1 MPAIIA
7 SNVAISAATSANN
20 REKAEAKTFNCTRT
34 TESFDSKTA
43 TLEQKQKYAECVQY
57 LLPVHPVHPVHPVK
71 TDQDVVLYKVAAI
84 LFLVSCLGAFIYM
97 FETRRKASCRYKIDY
112 VLMPVGFGMLVTAL
126 VGLFAFAIA
135 VLFS

>member
-7 SNVAISAATSANN
+7 SNLAISAATSANN
-20 REKAEAKTFNCTRT
+20 REKAEAKTFNCTQT

-57 LLPVHPVHPVHPVK
+57 LHPVNPVK
-71 TDQDVVLYKVAAI
+71 TEQDVVLSKAAAL

-97 FETRRKASCRYKIDY
+97 FETRRKATCRYKIEY
-112 VLMPVGFGMLVTAL
+112 VLLPVGFGMLVTAV
-126 VGLFAFAIA
+126 VGFLAYAVF

>member
-7 SNVAISAATSANN
+7 SNLAISTATASNN
-20 REKAEAKTFNCTRT
+20 REKAEAKTFNCTQT
-34 TESFDSKTA
+34 TESFESKTA

-57 LLPVHPVHPVHPVK
+57 LHPVK
-71 TDQDVVLYKVAAI
+71 TDQDIVLSKAAAL

-112 VLMPVGFGMLVTAL
+112 VLMPVGFGMLVTAI
-126 VGLFAFAIA
+126 VGLLAYAVC

>member
-7 SNVAISAATSANN
+7 SNLAISTATASSN
-20 REKAEAKTFNCTRT
+20 RKKAEAKTFNCTQT

-57 LLPVHPVHPVHPVK
+57 LHPVK
-71 TDQDVVLYKVAAI
+71 TDQDVVLAKAASV

-97 FETRRKASCRYKIDY
+97 FETRHKAYCRDKIGF
-112 VLMPVGFGMLVTAL
+112 VLLPVVFGMGVTAV
-126 VGLFAFAIA
+126 VGLFAFAIS

>member
-7 SNVAISAATSANN
+7 SNLAISAATAANN
-20 REKAEAKTFNCTRT
+20 REKAEAKTFNCTQA

-57 LLPVHPVHPVHPVK
+57 LHPVR
-71 TDQDVVLYKVAAI
+71 TEQDIVLSKAASV

-97 FETRRKASCRYKIDY
+97 FETRRKASCREKIDY
-112 VLMPVGFGMLVTAL
+112 VLLPVIFGISVIAVVSLIAL
-126 VGLFAFAIA
+126 VICA
-135 VLFS
+135 LFS

>member
-7 SNVAISAATSANN
+7 SNIAISAATSSNN
-20 REKAEAKTFNCTRT
+20 REKDKAKTFNCTQT

-57 LLPVHPVHPVHPVK
+57 LHPVHPVK
-71 TDQDVVLYKVAAI
+71 TDQDVVLSKAASV

-97 FETRRKASCRYKIDY
+97 FETRHKAYCRDKIGF
-112 VLMPVGFGMLVTAL
+112 VLLPVVFGMGVTAV
-126 VGLFAFAIA
+126 VGLFAFAIS

>member
-7 SNVAISAATSANN
+7 SNVAISAATAANN
-20 REKAEAKTFNCTRT
+20 REKAEAKTFNCNRT

-57 LLPVHPVHPVHPVK
+57 LYPVR
-71 TDQDVVLYKVAAI
+71 TDQDVVLYKAAAL
-84 LFLVSCLGAFIYM
+84 LFLVSCLVAFIYM
-97 FETRRKASCRYKIDY
+97 FVTRRKAYCREKIDY
-112 VLMPVGFGMLVTAL
+112 ILLPVVFGIGVTGV
-126 VGLFAFAIA
+126 VGLFAFAIC

>member
-7 SNVAISAATSANN
+7 SKISISAATSANN
-20 REKAEAKTFNCTRT
+20 REKAEAKTFNCTQT

-57 LLPVHPVHPVHPVK
+57 LHPVK
-71 TDQDVVLYKVAAI
+71 TEQDIVLSKAASV

-97 FETRRKASCRYKIDY
+97 FETRRKAYCREKIDF
-112 VLMPVGFGMLVTAL
+112 VLLPVVFGIGVTA
-126 VGLFAFAIA
+126 VVSLFAFAVC

>member
-7 SNVAISAATSANN
+7 SNLAISAATSANN
-20 REKAEAKTFNCTRT
+20 IDKAEAKTFNCTRT

-57 LLPVHPVHPVHPVK
+57 LHPVR
-71 TDQDVVLYKVAAI
+71 TDQEVVLYKAASV

-97 FETRRKASCRYKIDY
+97 FETRRKATCRYKIEY
-112 VLMPVGFGMLVTAL
+112 VLLPVGFGMLVTAV
-126 VGLFAFAIA
+126 VGLFAFAIC
-135 VLFS
+135 VLFL

>member
-7 SNVAISAATSANN
+7 SNIAISAATAANN
-20 REKAEAKTFNCTRT
+20 REKTEAKTFNCTQT

-57 LLPVHPVHPVHPVK
+57 LHPVK
-71 TDQDVVLYKVAAI
+71 TDQDVMLAKAASV

-97 FETRRKASCRYKIDY
+97 FETRRKAYCRDKIDF
-112 VLMPVGFGMLVTAL
+112 VLLPVVFGMSVTAV
-126 VGLFAFAIA
+126 VGLFAFAIS

>member
-7 SNVAISAATSANN
+7 SNVAISAATAADN

-57 LLPVHPVHPVHPVK
+57 LHPVM
-71 TDQDVVLYKVAAI
+71 TDQDIVLYKAASV

-97 FETRRKASCRYKIDY
+97 FETRHKAYCREKIDY
-112 VLMPVGFGMLVTAL
+112 VLLPVVFGLGVTAV
-126 VGLFAFAIA
+126 VGLFVFAICA
-135 VLFS
+135 LFS

>member
-1 MPAIIA
+1 MQAIIA
-7 SNVAISAATSANN
+7 SNVAISAATASNN
-20 REKAEAKTFNCTRT
+20 RKKAEAKTFNCTRT

-57 LLPVHPVHPVHPVK
+57 LHPIK
-71 TDQDVVLYKVAAI
+71 TEQEVV

-112 VLMPVGFGMLVTAL
+112 VLIPIGFGMLVTAVVCL
-126 VGLFAFAIA
+126 LAFAVG

>member
-7 SNVAISAATSANN
+7 SNLAISAAASANN
-20 REKAEAKTFNCTRT
+20 RDKAEAKTFNCTRT

-57 LLPVHPVHPVHPVK
+57 LHPVR
-71 TDQDVVLYKVAAI
+71 TEQDIVLSKAASV

-97 FETRRKASCRYKIDY
+97 FETRRKAYCREKIDY
-112 VLMPVGFGMLVTAL
+112 VLLPVVFGIGVTGLVT
-126 VGLFAFAIA
+126 LFACAICA
-135 VLFS
+135 LFL

>member
-7 SNVAISAATSANN
+7 SNLAISAATSANN
-20 REKAEAKTFNCTRT
+20 REKDEAKTFNCTQT

-57 LLPVHPVHPVHPVK
+57 LHPVK
-71 TDQDVVLYKVAAI
+71 TEQEVVLYKAASV

-97 FETRRKASCRYKIDY
+97 FETRRKAYCREKIDF
-112 VLMPVGFGMLVTAL
+112 VLLPVVFGVGVTAV
-126 VGLFAFAIA
+126 VGLFAFAICA
-135 VLFS
+135 LFS

>member
-1 MPAIIA
+1 MPVIIA
-7 SNVAISAATSANN
+7 SNLAISAATASNN
-20 REKAEAKTFNCTRT
+20 REKAEAKTINCTQT

-57 LLPVHPVHPVHPVK
+57 LHPVQTV
-71 TDQDVVLYKVAAI
+71 QDAVLYKAASV

-97 FETRRKASCRYKIDY
+97 FETRRKAYCREKIDY
-112 VLMPVGFGMLVTAL
+112 VLLPVVFGLGVTG
-126 VGLFAFAIA
+126 VVSLFAFAIC

>member
-7 SNVAISAATSANN
+7 SNLAISASTAANN
-20 REKAEAKTFNCTRT
+20 REKAEAKTFNCIQT
-34 TESFDSKTA
+34 TGSFDSKTA

-57 LLPVHPVHPVHPVK
+57 LHPVNPV
-71 TDQDVVLYKVAAI
+71 QDAVLSKAASV

-97 FETRRKASCRYKIDY
+97 FETRRKASCREKIDY
-112 VLMPVGFGMLVTAL
+112 VLMPVGFGMLVTAV
-126 VGLFAFAIA
+126 VGLLAYAVC

>member
-7 SNVAISAATSANN
+7 SNVAISAATSSNN
-20 REKAEAKTFNCTRT
+20 RDKAEAKTFNCTRT

-43 TLEQKQKYAECVQY
+43 TLEQKQNYAECVQY
-57 LLPVHPVHPVHPVK
+57 LHPVNPVK
-71 TDQDVVLYKVAAI
+71 TEQDIVLSKAASV

-112 VLMPVGFGMLVTAL
+112 VLIPVVFGIGVTAV
-126 VGLFAFAIA
+126 VGLFAFAICA
-135 VLFS
+135 LFS

>member
-7 SNVAISAATSANN
+7 SNVAISAATAANN

-57 LLPVHPVHPVHPVK
+57 LHPVM
-71 TDQDVVLYKVAAI
+71 TDQDIVLYKAASV

-112 VLMPVGFGMLVTAL
+112 VLIPVVFGIVVTAV
-126 VGLFAFAIA
+126 VGLFAFAICA
-135 VLFS
+135 LFS